1 MNGAPVRRRHVLF
14 FGGFDPK
21 GAAWYHGLYRRHAAQ
36 QSTVNGMMIETGPRR
51 RDAQGRQCWD
61 VRATTSDGIHCD
73 TVVEVAAW
81 DDVVR
86 RYWPR
91 SSAGVLREMLVGYGL
106 MLRHG
111 AHEVF
116 KVLRVAPRRVFALF
130 YPLLFFVAGFL
141 GAALLGLVAF
151 GIVGLVA
158 GPWLA
163 RATGLAVAAAG
174 VYGVLRLERR
184 LDTSLLARIYAFVSR
199 CAVWGVPEIER
210 MVDANAARLRE
221 LLQDPDIDEVLV
233 VGFSVGS
240 ILATHALGRMLERED
255 AALREGATLGL
266 LTLGNCIPL
275 YGLFPQAEAYRAGLA
290 HIAGSDALRWVDV
303 SSPSDWGSFP
313 LIDPLALCEVPLAR
327 RGRGAPVLT
336 SPRFHTLFSDED
348 YRRMLPDKHTMH
360 MLYLMSTQKPGKYDY
375 FAITAGTETLDQRYG
390 KPK

>member
-1 MNGAPVRRRHVLF
+1 MKGAPVRRRHVLF

-36 QSTVNGMMIETGPRR
+36 QSAVNGMTIETGARR
-51 RDAQGRQCWD
+51 RDAEGRQYWD
-61 VRATTSDGIHCD
+61 VRATTPDGLSCD
-73 TVVEVAAW
+73 TVVEIAAW

-111 AHEVF
+111 SHEVLN
-116 KVLRVAPRRVFALF
+116 VLRVAPRRAFALF

-141 GAALLGLVAF
+141 IAGLLGFLAF
-151 GIVGLVA
+151 TGA
-158 GPWLA
+158 GFFAGAWTA
-163 RATGLAVAAAG
+163 RAAGLMVAAAG
-174 VYGVLRLERR
+174 VYAVLRLERR

-199 CAVWGVPEIER
+199 CAVWGVPEIDR

-221 LLQDPDIDEVLV
+221 LREDPDIDEVLV

-255 AALREGATLGL
+255 APPREGATFAL

-275 YGLFPQAEAYRAGLA
+275 YGLFPQAVEYRAGLA
-290 HIAGSDALRWVDV
+290 RIAGSDALTWVDV

-313 LIDPLALCEVPLAR
+313 LIDPLVLCEVPVAR
-327 RGRGAPVLT
+327 RGRGAPKLT
-336 SPRFHTLFSDED
+336 SPRFHTLFADED

-375 FAITAGTETLDQRYG
+375 FAITAGAERLASRYG
-390 KPK
+390 NLK